1 MNANRRGIMPAGAFP
16 MVYLLTTYLKKPL
29 TKAGTKLGLT
39 GAGSAGVLA
48 AAANVLAM
56 FGMIKNM
63 PPQNKVKCIA
73 FTVCGGYLVGVA

>member
-1 MNANRRGIMPAGAFP
+1 MPAGAFL

-48 AAANVLAM
+48 AAANVLAI
-56 FGMIKNM
+56 FGLIKNM
-63 PPQNKVKCIA
+63 PLKIKLSVLPLLFAAVIWLALHK
-73 FTVCGGYLVGVA
+73 

>member
-1 MNANRRGIMPAGAFP
+1 MNANRRGIMLAGAFP

-48 AAANVLAM
+48 AANVLAM

-63 PPQNKVKCIA
+63 PPQDKV
-73 FTVCGGYLVGVA
+73 

>member
-1 MNANRRGIMPAGAFP
+1 MLAGAFP

-29 TKAGTKLGLT
+29 TKADTKLGLT

-63 PPQNKVKCIA
+63 PPQDKV
-73 FTVCGGYLVGVA
+73 